1 MKQLRQ
7 TLYIMTPE
15 RYLSLDGENVVVQE
29 KKMIL
34 ARLPLHNLDGIIC
47 FGAAGASPPLMGKCA
62 EMGLP
67 ISFLSRSGKF
77 LCRTEGTTSG
87 NVLLRR
93 QQYRLADQASERLK
107 ITKSMI
113 CIGTCNS
120 RSWFANECRKNAEK
134 IGIFT
139 SSSTAS
145 MGSI

>member
-29 KKMIL
+29 KKTVL

-47 FGAAGASPPLMGKCA
+47 FGATGASPPLMGKCA

-93 QQYRLADQASERLK
+93 QQYISA
-107 ITKSMI
+107 
-113 CIGTCNS
+113 G
-120 RSWFANECRKNAEK
+120 
-134 IGIFT
+134 
-139 SSSTAS
+139 
-145 MGSI
+145 

>member
-77 LCRTEGTTSG
+77 LCRTEGTTRSC
-87 NVLLRR
+87 
-93 QQYRLADQASERLK
+93 LK
-107 ITKSMI
+107 NRTCTKSRKMI
-113 CIGTCNS
+113 
-120 RSWFANECRKNAEK
+120 K
-134 IGIFT
+134 
-139 SSSTAS
+139 
-145 MGSI
+145 